1 MKGKKNQFQIVEVIY
16 ASRYPSDIKKKLLLE
31 RFETFKKDYENYSTN
46 VSKYEIPKEI
56 KGVYKNEILKEVLG
70 SSLFSL
76 EKRRNIIIVGEY
88 RIGKSHIAREIVKIF
103 NLKNGNDNN
112 FRHFI
117 CTEETKY
124 SDLIGSYEFQKKR

>member
-76 EKRRNIIIVGEY
+76 EKRRNIIW
-88 RIGKSHIAREIVKIF
+88 
-103 NLKNGNDNN
+103 NW
-112 FRHFI
+112 
-117 CTEETKY
+117 
-124 SDLIGSYEFQKKR
+124 